1 MIRSDGGDP
10 GGWSPSGGASDC
22 TTAGLDPAVSEG
34 GSVGGVGLGGEV
46 ATTPPPPPSGG
57 NRYRG
62 CHHLRPA
69 GGPSDP
75 QLQSGGTRAA
85 ERTQSNPEI
94 DYCPVCLARKEC
106 EILLKRTYSRRNTE
120 VNSRMPNK
128 MTIEPSN
135 NPTTTYNRTNLNHY
149 VITKKIKNVGSQ
161 VFETF
166 VNMLPWLLI

>member
-1 MIRSDGGDP
+1 MALKKDAICLSTVSAESGECLDLVTDEEPGEDP
-10 GGWSPSGGASDC
+10 VAG
-22 TTAGLDPAVSEG
+22 AGLGPAGSE
-34 GSVGGVGLGGEV
+34 GSVGGVGFGGEV
-46 ATTPPPPPSGG
+46 ATTPPPPPTGG

-94 DYCPVCLARKEC
+94 DYCPVCLARKEG

-120 VNSRMPNK
+120 VNHRKQND
-128 MTIEPSN
+128 
-135 NPTTTYNRTNLNHY
+135 H
-149 VITKKIKNVGSQ
+149 
-161 VFETF
+161 
-166 VNMLPWLLI
+166 

>member
-46 ATTPPPPPSGG
+46 ATTPPPPPTGG

-120 VNSRMPNK
+120 VNSRMPSK
-128 MTIEPSN
+128 MTIEPSK
-135 NPTTTYNRTNLNHY
+135 NPNATYNRTNL
-149 VITKKIKNVGSQ
+149 KNVGSQ
-161 VFETF
+161 GLYDCLSEPQ
-166 VNMLPWLLI
+166 N

>member
-22 TTAGLDPAVSEG
+22 TTAGLDPAASEG

-120 VNSRMPNK
+120 VNHRKQND
-128 MTIEPSN
+128 
-135 NPTTTYNRTNLNHY
+135 H
-149 VITKKIKNVGSQ
+149 
-161 VFETF
+161 
-166 VNMLPWLLI
+166 